1 MSSSKSALGA
11 AQEAE
16 SSTRAALSESGAALW
31 EVKNMGSTAARLQQK
46 VDLEK
51 RKQQI
56 AERYKAKLMKERIR
70 AQVMLNDAKRGQLM
84 AEASLGAAK
93 DEDKSAQVAVKDA
106 RGVAKE
112 GMKHS
117 KQLAL
122 AAATVQIRV
131 LTPTL
136 SC

>member
-1 MSSSKSALGA
+1 
-11 AQEAE
+11 
-16 SSTRAALSESGAALW
+16 
-31 EVKNMGSTAARLQQK
+31 MGSTAARLQQK